1 MKIEFTNSKQITIIS
16 IVVSF
21 VLSLILLA
29 IIKPIWI
36 MQVNKKSG
44 SSSIY
49 TPLLLLYSI
58 LFANI
63 TGIVVFIMVNRKN
76 EETSV

>member
-1 MKIEFTNSKQITIIS
+1 
-16 IVVSF
+16 
-21 VLSLILLA
+21 
-29 IIKPIWI
+29 

-49 TPLLLLYSI
+49 TPLLVLYSI

-63 TGIVVFIMVNRKN
+63 IGIVVFIMVNRKN

>member
-63 TGIVVFIMVNRKN
+63 VGIVVFIMVNRKN

>member
-1 MKIEFTNSKQITIIS
+1 MKIDLTNSKQITIIG

-21 VLSLILLA
+21 VFSLILLA

-49 TPLLLLYSI
+49 TPLLVLYSI

-63 TGIVVFIMVNRKN
+63 IGIVVFIMVNRKN
-76 EETSV
+76 EETSA